1 MTGTLRPGWGLHI
14 LASKEPFDTPTADE
28 MIARLPDKAK
38 KDLMEWDKGRNVRDF
53 LNLTLKNENPIDKY
67 MNYRDKSIYISDDRP
82 FNEYFLLR
90 RLRDNNIRITNVMEE
105 LFLMGSPGMPMEG
118 DMKADP

>member
-1 MTGTLRPGWGLHI
+1 
-14 LASKEPFDTPTADE
+14 
-28 MIARLPDKAK
+28 
-38 KDLMEWDKGRNVRDF
+38 MEWDKGRNVRDF

-90 RLRDNNIRITNVMEE
+90 RLRDKNMRTAGVMEE
-105 LFLMGSPGMPMEG
+105 LFFMSPPERELIQG